1 MWSLGKMMN
10 FPLAQMIPHCQ
21 CHYACS
27 LVLEIGTVPYDFPL
41 FTTFL
46 GFNDDTVDG
55 RNPAP
60 PGMYKTL

>member
-27 LVLEIGTVPYDFPL
+27 LVLEIGTL
-41 FTTFL
+41 TTFL